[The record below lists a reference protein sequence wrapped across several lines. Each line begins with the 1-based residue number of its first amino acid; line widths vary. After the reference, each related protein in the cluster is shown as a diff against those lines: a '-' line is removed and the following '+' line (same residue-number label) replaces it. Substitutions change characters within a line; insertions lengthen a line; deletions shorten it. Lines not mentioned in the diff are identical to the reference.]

1 MRSCSQ
7 ILRSM
12 YSQYVYAS
20 HVRNI
25 IKTLSLIACLGVAIT
40 SPLVNECKALPSF
53 ARQLDTQCIA
63 CHTEFPILTDMGR
76 QFKLSGYTMSAE
88 NTDFPPIAFM
98 LMPSF
103 TMTQKGQ
110 DGGAA
115 PNFHDNN
122 NFAVSQFSVFY
133 AGRLFGPY
141 ATKAFDP
148 SIAAVLNKFGIFSQ
162 TTYDGISKNWYWDNT
177 DIRYADMGSVA
188 GHTLQYGLSL
198 NNNPTVEDLWN
209 TVPAWGFPFSQS
221 GLAPTPAAG
230 TVLDGGLAQQVG
242 GLNFYTMIDSHLY
255 IDVGEYRTINAKTQ
269 KSLGIDPSSENKIK
283 GLAPYWRLAYTQTL
297 GNYTVE
303 TGVFGLSGRVYP
315 GGDNSSGTDKFTDI
329 GLDSEIQTSFDKND
343 LTYLVTLIREDISS
357 PASLAL
363 GDTSHK
369 SDNLTT
375 LKTSFDYL
383 WNKTAGGAV
392 QYFYTQ
398 GSNNPLL
405 YSSSQTGSPNSNGFI
420 FQLNYMPLNLGTGP
434 AAWPRSNVKISLQYV
449 AYNRFDGSVNNIDG
463 AGRKASDNNT
473 LYLET
478 WIAF

>member
-1 MRSCSQ
+1 MRSCRQ

-110 DGGAA
+110 DGGAT

-177 DIRYADMGSVA
+177 DIRYGDMGSVA
-188 GHTLQYGLSL
+188 GHTLQYGLS
-198 NNNPTVEDLWN
+198 
-209 TVPAWGFPFSQS
+209 
-221 GLAPTPAAG
+221 
-230 TVLDGGLAQQVG
+230 LDGGLAQQVG

-255 IDVGEYRTINAKTQ
+255 IDVGEYRTINTKTQ

-357 PASLAL
+357 PSSLAL